1 VRAHNRLVEILGSR
15 LTLVDLFK
23 YPTIHAVVQLLTNE
37 GLKEAASQRG
47 RERAQARSRHRTSP
61 DSIIAVIGMACRFPG
76 ADTLDEFWRNLATGT
91 ESVTFF
97 DDPEIARSGIDPAV
111 ARHPDYV
118 KASPILSD
126 IESFDADL
134 FGYSARDAMLMDPQH
149 RLMLECA
156 WEALETAGYD
166 PFTYAGEIGVYAG
179 ASMNTYL
186 LNNVYPKPDK
196 PEPNRRFRR
205 RSALGHTGYFGMIC
219 RFTSARIFP
228 QRGCKLSEPNGF
240 KPLRPIHHRIIC
252 ALSPI
257 NFAHKR
263 Q

>member
-1 VRAHNRLVEILGSR
+1 MLNTLEVWWIGFDGSVQDAYWYEGGGPWNQV
-15 LTLVDLFK
+15 TL
-23 YPTIHAVVQLLTNE
+23 A
-37 GLKEAASQRG
+37 
-47 RERAQARSRHRTSP
+47 
-61 DSIIAVIGMACRFPG
+61 
-76 ADTLDEFWRNLATGT
+76 
-91 ESVTFF
+91 
-97 DDPEIARSGIDPAV
+97 
-111 ARHPDYV
+111 
-118 KASPILSD
+118 
-126 IESFDADL
+126 
-134 FGYSARDAMLMDPQH
+134 
-149 RLMLECA
+149 
-156 WEALETAGYD
+156 
-166 PFTYAGEIGVYAG
+166 
-179 ASMNTYL
+179 
-186 LNNVYPKPDK
+186 PKPDK